1 MLIETFLLG
10 PLQTN
15 CYVVADGQSPDAMIV
30 DPGGDPSPAL
40 EYVAAHGLDPKI
52 ILNTHCHGDHIAGN
66 TAVKERC
73 PEIQLTIHALDAD
86 SLDKPMK
93 NLSFLLGTNCRSPK
107 ADATVDEDDRFSVG
121 TCDFRVIHVPGHTPG
136 GICLYAE
143 SPPGRSAPILI
154 AGDALFAGGV
164 GRGDFPGGDIDLLI
178 LTIKEK
184 LLVLPAETEV
194 YPGHGPS
201 TTIGNETLTNP
212 FLR

>member
-1 MLIETFLLG
+1 MLIQHFLLG

-15 CYVVADGQSPDAMIV
+15 CYVVADAQSPDAMIV
-30 DPGGDPSPAL
+30 DPGGDPSAVL
-40 EYVAAHGLDPKI
+40 EYVDAHGLDPKI
-52 ILNTHCHGDHIAGN
+52 LLNTHCHGDHIAGN

-93 NLSFLLGTNCRSPK
+93 NLSFLLGVNYRSPQ
-107 ADATVDEDDRFSVG
+107 ADVRVQEGDRVTVGSCEFQ
-121 TCDFRVIHVPGHTPG
+121 VIHVPGHTPG

-143 SPPGRSAPILI
+143 SPPERSAPILI

-178 LTIKEK
+178 LTIKDK
-184 LLVLPAETEV
+184 LLVLPSETKV
-194 YPGHGPS
+194 YPGHGPD
-201 TTIGNETLTNP
+201 TTIGEEREGNP
-212 FLR
+212 FLK